1 MIRTETIERD
11 GRSIAAVLLDRPEKR
26 NALTPGMLEALCEAL
41 EEAPKSHDAVV
52 LGGEGK
58 LFCAGFDLALC
69 KDDPSG
75 GVMRELLTGLSRA
88 CSIMRRSEKPVVI
101 AAHGAAIAGGCAL
114 LGGGDVVV
122 SDASA
127 KLGYPVTK
135 IGVSPAVSA
144 PFLVNNVTHGY
155 ARELLLFPELISG
168 GMGALKGLVHEL
180 DLYHPTIN
188 ALQNAKNE
196 KPEDTHALVR
206 DIALQIAAQLANKP
220 PHAYAATKHILN
232 QLEGSTND
240 DTIHAGL
247 NASLALTG
255 GDEEQRLLA
264 QLDL

>member
-1 MIRTETIERD
+1 MIRTETIERE

-41 EEAPKSHDAVV
+41 VQAPKSHDAVV

-58 LFCAGFDLALC
+58 LFCAGFDLSLC

-75 GVMRELLTGLSRA
+75 GVMRQLLTGLSRA
-88 CSIMRRSEKPVVI
+88 CAIMRRTEKPVVI

-144 PFLVNNVTHGY
+144 PFLSYNVTTGKEKRHPSPTRPPTDSTNATATPHAVGV
-155 ARELLLFPELISG
+155 AAAAFLRMSLLPQ
-168 GMGALKGLVHEL
+168 AALVHMGRWG
-180 DLYHPTIN
+180 II
-188 ALQNAKNE
+188 
-196 KPEDTHALVR
+196 LV
-206 DIALQIAAQLANKP
+206 
-220 PHAYAATKHILN
+220 
-232 QLEGSTND
+232 
-240 DTIHAGL
+240 
-247 NASLALTG
+247 
-255 GDEEQRLLA
+255 LL
-264 QLDL
+264 